1 MYGYALAIPFISKE
15 NKMRKRASLKALLA
29 IGLATLVMGADK
41 PPEQAGQAD
50 AQGLVNIFDGKTLDG
65 WKGLEGFWSVEDG
78 AITGQESR
86 EHPAP
91 QTFLI
96 YEKPVSN
103 FELHYKYK
111 FATPDGNS
119 GVQFRSKLYDEKND
133 SVGGYQADCDA
144 NRGYDGSIY
153 DEHGIA
159 GGRNTMSNR
168 GEKTLWTAENKRENT
183 PLGDSKEVLKDAI
196 KQNDWNDVVLVADGN
211 HITYTINGH
220 LMTDLTDESP
230 HALKEGVIALQL
242 HHGFVM
248 TVQFKDI
255 MLKTME
261 SK

>member
-1 MYGYALAIPFISKE
+1 MK
-15 NKMRKRASLKALLA
+15 RRASLKAALA
-29 IGLATLVMGADK
+29 IGLAAFVMGADK
-41 PPEQAGQAD
+41 PGDQAGQAD
-50 AQGLVNIFDGKTLDG
+50 SQGFVSIFDGKTLDG

-78 AITGQESR
+78 AITGQESK

-96 YEKPVSN
+96 YDKPVGN

-111 FATPDGNS
+111 FTTPDGNS
-119 GVQFRSKLYDEKND
+119 GVQFRSKIYNEQTD

-144 NRGYDGSIY
+144 KRQYDGSIY

-159 GGRNTMSNR
+159 GGRGTMSNR
-168 GEKTLWTAENKRENT
+168 GDKTVWTAENKRENT
-183 PLGDSKEVLKDAI
+183 PLGESKESLKDAI
-196 KQNDWNDVVLVADGN
+196 MQNGWNDVVLVADGN

-220 LMTDLTDESP
+220 LMTDLTDQSP
-230 HALKEGVIALQL
+230 KALKEGVIALQL

-255 MLKTME
+255 MLKTLD

>member
-1 MYGYALAIPFISKE
+1 MK
-15 NKMRKRASLKALLA
+15 KRASLKAVLA
-29 IGLATLVMGADK
+29 LGLAAFVMGADK
-41 PPEQAGQAD
+41 PAAETSAQPD
-50 AQGLVNIFDGKTLDG
+50 AEGFVSLFDGQTLNG
-65 WKGLEGFWSVEDG
+65 WHGLSEFWSVEDG
-78 AITGQESR
+78 AITGKESK

-96 YEKPVSN
+96 YDKPVSN

-111 FATPDGNS
+111 FVTPNGNS
-119 GVQFRSKLYDEKND
+119 GMQFRSKLYDEKNQ

-144 NRGYDGSIY
+144 KRGYDGSIY

-159 GGRNTMSNR
+159 GKRNTMSNR
-168 GEKTLWTAENKRENT
+168 GEKTVWTAENKRENS
-183 PLGDSKEVLKDAI
+183 PLGESKEALKESI
-196 KQNDWNDVVLVADGN
+196 KQNDWNDVVLVANGN

-230 HALKEGVIALQL
+230 HALKEGLLALQL

-255 MLKTME
+255 KLKTLE
-261 SK
+261 GK